1 MTLITGILA
10 FAIIVAVGIF
20 VAEMIGPAK
29 VAEQTSGLKLSD
41 ELKPAQKAIDSAMK
55 DYSPTQV
62 ISNTKK
68 RVTIMSQHEFN
79 DVGRV
84 FMFSMDTKTHKLDIK
99 CKKFPGNRWS
109 EKPTEYDFHVNYQQD
124 NRHNFDKEEKNAIS
138 QIKPKMLFFPSVK
151 RYKVIEDF

>member
-1 MTLITGILA
+1 MTLITGILV
-10 FAIIVAVGIF
+10 FGILVAVGIF
-20 VAEMIGPAK
+20 VAQMMGPVKSTEPASDL
-29 VAEQTSGLKLSD
+29 VLSE
-41 ELKPAQKAIDSAMK
+41 ELKPARNVIDSVMK

-68 RVTIMSQHEFN
+68 RVTIMSKDEFN

-99 CKKFPGNRWS
+99 CKKFPGTRWS

-124 NRHNFDKEEKNAIS
+124 NRHNFGKEEKNVIS
-138 QIKPKMLFFPSVK
+138 QIKQKMLFFPSVK
-151 RYKVIEDF
+151 RYKVMEDF